1 MESSLQTK
9 CCCASSA
16 VDSTRGPPVASVAV
30 SAESTAAHASALEE
44 ALTPR
49 MREVLLAVVGEYI
62 ETARPVASRSAAAR
76 SELEVSSAT
85 VRAAMADLARL
96 ELLSQPHTSAGRV
109 PTEAA
114 FRLYV
119 QHLISHAESLQAVD
133 PALDESGGDVEALL
147 RGAANALSHATGQLG
162 FFVGRAAEQL
172 VIARIRFVR
181 VASEA
186 VMAVL
191 ISTGGV
197 VQTRVF
203 AERSCELRMLETASE
218 RLSELVHGLTLR
230 EARARLSAAIEIDLE
245 RSDALWRRVFLLGRA
260 SLEGRAETEV
270 FLGDSQVLLDQPEFE
285 DIARLR
291 QVHAALAEKE
301 RLLHLLER
309 TLEADVIG
317 VAMGDELSALGI
329 ERCAVVS
336 AGLEGAAGGLGVIG
350 PLRMRYDRVIPAVRE
365 VSRRVSDYFG

>member
-1 MESSLQTK
+1 MSPQTSGEPGLN
-9 CCCASSA
+9 A
-16 VDSTRGPPVASVAV
+16 
-30 SAESTAAHASALEE
+30 
-44 ALTPR
+44 R
-49 MREVLLAVVGEYI
+49 MRQVLLAVVREYI
-62 ETARPVASRSAAAR
+62 DTAHPVASRSAAA
-76 SELEVSSAT
+76 ELEVSSAT
-85 VRAAMADLARL
+85 VRAAMAELEAR
-96 ELLSQPHTSAGRV
+96 ELLSHPHTSAGRV
-109 PTEAA
+109 PTEQA
-114 FRLYV
+114 FRLYAA
-119 QHLISHAESLQAVD
+119 HLIQRLESLRPVD
-133 PALDESGGDVEALL
+133 PDLGESGGDVEVLL
-147 RGAANALSHATGQLG
+147 RSAAHALSHATGQLG
-162 FFVGRAAEQL
+162 FFVGPAAEQL
-172 VIARIRFVR
+172 VLARIHFVR
-181 VASEA
+181 VASES

-191 ISTGGV
+191 VSAGGV

-203 AERSCELRMLETASE
+203 HESNCKARTLETASE

-230 EARARLSAAIEIDLE
+230 EARARLTAAIEMDLE

-270 FLGDSQVLLDQPEFE
+270 FLGDAQVLLDQPEFE
-285 DIARLR
+285 DVARLR

-317 VAMGDELSALGI
+317 VAMGDELSTLGI

-336 AGLEGAAGGLGVIG
+336 AGLDGAAGGLGVIG